1 MKKKHLQNLC
11 ILIFTVS
18 CTRIEIKNTEAC
30 AVAGRLGAGANCSD
44 TLSNNTREMTFNEF
58 ATWLEPDPKTGRGA
72 AVCQSAADWNSQ
84 KIALEQ
90 ACAALKDACS
100 FEMRMK
106 IKQATSTIDKLVDKA
121 EIQSKKLEV
130 KR

>member
-1 MKKKHLQNLC
+1 MKKKYLLNLF
-11 ILIFTVS
+11 ITMFFVS

-72 AVCQSAADWNSQ
+72 AVCQSAADWNAQ

-90 ACAALKDACS
+90 ACAALKDSCTYD
-100 FEMRMK
+100 MKMK
-106 IKQATSTIDKLVDKA
+106 IKQATTTIDKLVDKA
-121 EIQSKKLEV
+121 EVQAIKLKEA
-130 KR
+130 K